1 MMFLTDNKLVIKKL
15 TVRTIKANKVRN
27 IFVITAIA
35 LTALLL
41 STIFSIGISGTE
53 SIQLQKIRTMGTIEH
68 GGLTC
73 PTAEQIKKLKSLN
86 YIKDVGIM
94 AHAGEITETP
104 EMGNLSLS
112 LFWFDKTEWEKL
124 RIPAMSNV
132 KGKYPQEYNEIM
144 IPEWILKRMGITNP
158 KIGMD
163 IQIKYVKSDHPESE
177 AASENFKLSAYYT
190 EYSNLRSGNVGTMYV
205 SKAFLDDNGITPEK
219 SGTVTVRFKSNKNIE
234 EQFDKLRVKV
244 PASQTQKWK
253 IVPLYDTTSGD
264 RLSTIIG
271 LSGLILFIMLS
282 SYLLIYN
289 VLYISVSKDVRFYG
303 LLKTVGTTPRQ
314 IRKIVTGQAMRLTA
328 VGVPLGLALGAVIS
342 FVAVPF
348 ALSGSSIDTGIKI
361 SFNPIIYVGAAA
373 FSLVTTLISSIK
385 PARMAASISPIEAVR
400 YTGTTVSRKLRKGS
414 TGGKVQK
421 MAFRNVFRNRR
432 RAAVVFLSLFMGLT
446 TFMLVNTLVLSMD
459 TENYVNSYVE
469 NDFTLTNNTFFQ
481 NGTGV
486 KQKFNSNFMSTLKS
500 IEGITEIRKVSQ
512 KIVTLKYDEALYKK
526 HIEEFV
532 KRFNSPMPTSE
543 EMKKNPRI
551 FWSSLVGLD
560 TEYINKLNKT
570 LKEPI
575 DAEAFEDGRIA
586 LFSTNNPK
594 LFKMDSDVVFTADKK
609 EYSLKLG
616 GFLPERTAFN
626 GGTGLAP
633 VVYISNDYMKRLF
646 TDPVLCSVTINSQK
660 DKEAKVLKQLK
671 EMTANDNEISIESR
685 LETLE
690 QFKSSKSMLYILGG
704 GIALILALI
713 GILNFVNVMVTGVNT
728 RRHEFAVLESIGMT
742 QKQVK
747 RMLSLEGLTY
757 AIISCGLVATL
768 GAALNVWI
776 FELFKQQADYAIF
789 TFPAIPLIL
798 SVAIVFVVCTLV
810 PVSAYVSTTKATVT
824 ERLRSIDG

>member
-27 IFVITAIA
+27 IFVIIAIA

-124 RIPAMSNV
+124 RIPAMSNI
-132 KGKYPQEYNEIM
+132 KGKYPQAYNEIM

-163 IQIKYVKSDHPESE
+163 IQIKYVKPNRPESE
-177 AASENFKLSAYYT
+177 ASSENFKLSAYYT

-205 SKAFLDDNGITPEK
+205 SKAFVDSKEITPEK
-219 SGTVTVRFKSNKNIE
+219 SGTVTVHFKSNKNIE
-234 EQFDKLRVKV
+234 EQFEKLSREV
-244 PASQTQKWK
+244 PSSKTQKWK
-253 IVPLYDTTSGD
+253 TVPLYETDNGD
-264 RLSTIIG
+264 RLSTIVG

-328 VGVPLGLALGAVIS
+328 VGVPLGLALGAVVS

-361 SFNPIIYVGAAA
+361 SFNPIIYVGAAI

-385 PARMAASISPIEAVR
+385 PAGMAASISPIEAVR
-400 YTGTTVSRKLRKGS
+400 YTGTTVSRKLIKGS
-414 TGGKVQK
+414 TGGKVHK

-486 KQKFNSNFMSTLKS
+486 KQKFDNDFMSTLKS

-512 KIVTLKYDEALYKK
+512 KIVTLKYDETLYKR
-526 HIEEFV
+526 HVEEFV

-543 EMKKNPRI
+543 EMKKNPKI

-560 TEYINKLNKT
+560 TEYIKKLNKT

-575 DAEAFEDGRIA
+575 DEEAFQDGRIA

-616 GFLPERTAFN
+616 GFLPERTAFK

-633 VVYISNDYMKRLF
+633 IVYISNDYMKKLF
-646 TDPVLCSVTINSQK
+646 TDPVLCSITINSK
-660 DKEAKVLKQLK
+660 VEKEANVLKQLK
-671 EMTANDNEISIESR
+671 DMTANDNEISIESR

-704 GIALILALI
+704 GISLILALI

-742 QKQVK
+742 SKQVK
-747 RMLSLEGLTY
+747 HMLSLEGLTY
-757 AIISCGLVATL
+757 AIISCGLVATM
-768 GAALNVWI
+768 GTALNVWI
-776 FELFKQQADYAIF
+776 FELFKKQADYAIF

-798 SVAIVFVVCTLV
+798 SVAIVFAVCSLA
-810 PVSAYVSTTKATVT
+810 PVAAYVSTTKATVT
-824 ERLRSIDG
+824 ERLRSVDG

>member
-1 MMFLTDNKLVIKKL
+1 MMFPTDNKLVIKKL

-124 RIPAMSNV
+124 RIPAMSNI
-132 KGKYPQEYNEIM
+132 KGKYPQAYNEIM
-144 IPEWILKRMGITNP
+144 IPEWILKRMGIKNP

-163 IQIKYVKSDHPESE
+163 IQIKYVKPNHPESE
-177 AASENFKLSAYYT
+177 ASSENFKLSAYYT
-190 EYSNLRSGNVGTMYV
+190 EYSNLRSGNVGMMYV
-205 SKAFLDDNGITPEK
+205 SKAFLDSKGITPEK
-219 SGTVTVRFKSNKNIE
+219 SGTVTVHFKSNKNIE
-234 EQFDKLRVKV
+234 EQFEKLSREV
-244 PASQTQKWK
+244 PSSKTQKWK
-253 IVPLYDTTSGD
+253 TVPLYETDNGG
-264 RLSTIIG
+264 RLSTIVG

-328 VGVPLGLALGAVIS
+328 VGVPLGLALGAVVS
-342 FVAVPF
+342 FIAVPF
-348 ALSGSSIDTGIKI
+348 ALSGASIDTGIKV

-385 PARMAASISPIEAVR
+385 PAGMAASISPIEAVR
-400 YTGTTVSRKLRKGS
+400 YTGTTVSRKLIKGS

-459 TENYVNSYVE
+459 TENYVNSYVK

-486 KQKFNSNFMSTLKS
+486 KQKFDSNFMSTLKS

-512 KIVTLKYDEALYKK
+512 KIVTLKYDETLYKR
-526 HIEEFV
+526 HVEEFV

-560 TEYINKLNKT
+560 TEYIKKLNKT

-575 DAEAFEDGRIA
+575 DEEAFEDGRIA

-633 VVYISNDYMKRLF
+633 IVYISNDYMKKLF
-646 TDPVLCSVTINSQK
+646 TDPVLYSITINSQEE
-660 DKEAKVLKQLK
+660 KEANVLKQLK
-671 EMTANDNEISIESR
+671 SMTANDNEISIESR

-704 GIALILALI
+704 GISLILALI

-742 QKQVK
+742 PKQVK
-747 RMLSLEGLTY
+747 HMLSLEGLTY
-757 AIISCGLVATL
+757 AIISCGLVATM
-768 GAALNVWI
+768 GTALNVWI
-776 FELFKQQADYAIF
+776 FELFKKQADYAIF

-798 SVAIVFVVCTLV
+798 FVAIVFAVCSLV
-810 PVSAYVSTTKATVT
+810 PVAAYVSTTKATVT
-824 ERLRSIDG
+824 ERLRSVDG

>member
-1 MMFLTDNKLVIKKL
+1 MMFPTDNKLVIKKL

-27 IFVITAIA
+27 IFVIIAIA

-73 PTAEQIKKLKSLN
+73 PTVEQIKKLKSLD

-94 AHAGEITETP
+94 AHAGEITETS

-124 RIPAMSNV
+124 RIPAMSNI
-132 KGKYPQEYNEIM
+132 KGKYPQAYNEIM

-163 IQIKYVKSDHPESE
+163 IQIKYVKPNRPESE
-177 AASENFKLSAYYT
+177 ASSENFKLSAYYT
-190 EYSNLRSGNVGTMYV
+190 EYSNLRSGNVGMMYV
-205 SKAFLDDNGITPEK
+205 SKAFVDSKEITPEK
-219 SGTVTVRFKSNKNIE
+219 SGTVTVHFKSNKNIE
-234 EQFDKLRVKV
+234 EQFEKLSREV
-244 PASQTQKWK
+244 PAYKTQKWK
-253 IVPLYDTTSGD
+253 TVPLYETDNGG
-264 RLSTIIG
+264 RLSTIVG

-314 IRKIVTGQAMRLTA
+314 IRKIVTGQATRLTA
-328 VGVPLGLALGAVIS
+328 VGVPLGLALGAVVS

-348 ALSGSSIDTGIKI
+348 ALSGASIETGIKV
-361 SFNPIIYVGAAA
+361 SFNPIIYVGAAI

-385 PARMAASISPIEAVR
+385 PAGMAASISPIEAVR
-400 YTGTTVSRKLRKGS
+400 YTGTTVSRKLIKGS

-486 KQKFNSNFMSTLKS
+486 KQKFDNDFMSTLKS

-512 KIVTLKYDEALYKK
+512 KIVTLKYDETLYKR
-526 HIEEFV
+526 HVEEFV

-560 TEYINKLNKT
+560 TEYIKKLNKT

-575 DAEAFEDGRIA
+575 DEEAFEDGRIA

-633 VVYISNDYMKRLF
+633 IVYISNDYMKKLF
-646 TDPVLCSVTINSQK
+646 TDPVLCSITINSK
-660 DKEAKVLKQLK
+660 GEKEANVLKQLK
-671 EMTANDNEISIESR
+671 GMTANDNEISIESR

-704 GIALILALI
+704 GISLILALI

-728 RRHEFAVLESIGMT
+728 RRHELAVLESIGMT
-742 QKQVK
+742 SKQVK
-747 RMLSLEGLTY
+747 HMLSLEGLTY
-757 AIISCGLVATL
+757 AIISCGLVATM
-768 GAALNVWI
+768 GTALNVWI
-776 FELFKQQADYAIF
+776 FELFKKQADYAIF
-789 TFPAIPLIL
+789 TFPAISLIL
-798 SVAIVFVVCTLV
+798 SVAIVFAVCSLV
-810 PVSAYVSTTKATVT
+810 PVAAYVSTTKATVT
-824 ERLRSIDG
+824 ERLRSVDG

>member
-1 MMFLTDNKLVIKKL
+1 MMFPTDNKLVIKKL

-27 IFVITAIA
+27 IFVIIAIA

-73 PTAEQIKKLKSLN
+73 PTAEQIKKLKSLD

-94 AHAGEITETP
+94 AHAGEITETS

-124 RIPAMSNV
+124 RIPAMSNI
-132 KGKYPQEYNEIM
+132 KGKYPQAYNEIM

-163 IQIKYVKSDHPESE
+163 IQIKYVKPNRPESE
-177 AASENFKLSAYYT
+177 ASSENFKLSAYYT
-190 EYSNLRSGNVGTMYV
+190 EYSNLRSGNVGMMYV
-205 SKAFLDDNGITPEK
+205 SKAFVDSKEITPEK
-219 SGTVTVRFKSNKNIE
+219 SGTATVHFKSNKNIE
-234 EQFDKLRVKV
+234 EQFEKLSREV
-244 PASQTQKWK
+244 PSYKTQKWK
-253 IVPLYDTTSGD
+253 TVPLYETDNGG
-264 RLSTIIG
+264 RLSTIVG

-314 IRKIVTGQAMRLTA
+314 IRKIVTGQATRLTA
-328 VGVPLGLALGAVIS
+328 VGVPLGLALGAVVS

-348 ALSGSSIDTGIKI
+348 ALSGASIETGIKV
-361 SFNPIIYVGAAA
+361 SFNPIIYVGAAI

-385 PARMAASISPIEAVR
+385 PAGMAASISPIEAVR
-400 YTGTTVSRKLRKGS
+400 YTGTTVSRKLIKGS

-486 KQKFNSNFMSTLKS
+486 KQKFDNDFMSTLKS

-512 KIVTLKYDEALYKK
+512 KIVTLKYDETLYKR
-526 HIEEFV
+526 HVEEFV

-560 TEYINKLNKT
+560 TEYIKKLNKT

-575 DAEAFEDGRIA
+575 DEEAFEDGRIA

-633 VVYISNDYMKRLF
+633 IVYISNDYMKKLF
-646 TDPVLCSVTINSQK
+646 TDPVLCSITINSK
-660 DKEAKVLKQLK
+660 GEKEANVLKQLK
-671 EMTANDNEISIESR
+671 GMTANDNEISIESR

-704 GIALILALI
+704 GISLILALI

-728 RRHEFAVLESIGMT
+728 RRHELAVLESIGMT
-742 QKQVK
+742 SKQVK
-747 RMLSLEGLTY
+747 HMLSLEGLTY
-757 AIISCGLVATL
+757 AIISCGLVATM
-768 GAALNVWI
+768 GTALNVWI
-776 FELFKQQADYAIF
+776 FELFKKQADYAIF

-798 SVAIVFVVCTLV
+798 FVAIVFAVCSLV
-810 PVSAYVSTTKATVT
+810 PVAAYVSTTKATVT
-824 ERLRSIDG
+824 ERLRSVDG

>member
-1 MMFLTDNKLVIKKL
+1 MFPTDNKLVIKKL

-27 IFVITAIA
+27 IFVIIAIA

-73 PTAEQIKKLKSLN
+73 PTAEQIKKLKSLD

-94 AHAGEITETP
+94 AHAGEITETS

-124 RIPAMSNV
+124 RIPAMSNI
-132 KGKYPQEYNEIM
+132 KGKYPQAYNEIM

-163 IQIKYVKSDHPESE
+163 IQIKYVKPNRPESE
-177 AASENFKLSAYYT
+177 ASSENFKLSAYYT
-190 EYSNLRSGNVGTMYV
+190 EYSNLRSGNVGMMYV
-205 SKAFLDDNGITPEK
+205 SKAFVDSKEITPEK
-219 SGTVTVRFKSNKNIE
+219 SGTATVHFKSNKNIE
-234 EQFDKLRVKV
+234 EQFEKLSREV
-244 PASQTQKWK
+244 PSYKTQKWK
-253 IVPLYDTTSGD
+253 TVPLYETDNGG
-264 RLSTIIG
+264 RLSTIVG

-314 IRKIVTGQAMRLTA
+314 IRKIVTGQATRLTA
-328 VGVPLGLALGAVIS
+328 VGVPLGLALGAVVS

-348 ALSGSSIDTGIKI
+348 ALSGASIETGIKV
-361 SFNPIIYVGAAA
+361 SFNPIIYVGAAI

-385 PARMAASISPIEAVR
+385 PAGMAASISPIEAVR
-400 YTGTTVSRKLRKGS
+400 YTGTTVSRKLIKGS

-486 KQKFNSNFMSTLKS
+486 KQKFDNDFMSTLKS

-512 KIVTLKYDEALYKK
+512 KIVTLKYDETLYKR
-526 HIEEFV
+526 HVEEFV

-560 TEYINKLNKT
+560 TEYIKKLNKT

-575 DAEAFEDGRIA
+575 DEEAFEDGRIA

-633 VVYISNDYMKRLF
+633 IVYISNDYMKKLF
-646 TDPVLCSVTINSQK
+646 TDPVLCSITINSK
-660 DKEAKVLKQLK
+660 GEKEANVLKQLK
-671 EMTANDNEISIESR
+671 GMTANDNEISIESR

-704 GIALILALI
+704 GISLILALI

-728 RRHEFAVLESIGMT
+728 RRHELAVLESIGMT
-742 QKQVK
+742 SKQVK
-747 RMLSLEGLTY
+747 HMLSLEGLTY
-757 AIISCGLVATL
+757 AIISCGLVATM
-768 GAALNVWI
+768 GTALNVWI
-776 FELFKQQADYAIF
+776 FELFKKQADYAIF

-798 SVAIVFVVCTLV
+798 FVAIVFAVCSLV
-810 PVSAYVSTTKATVT
+810 PVAAYVSTTKATVT
-824 ERLRSIDG
+824 ERLRSVDG